1 MQKKTFLITG
11 GSGGIGTAL
20 AHKLAKTPYT
30 PLIAYK
36 SNRAKAEAIARAV
49 DGEAVA
55 LNLIDLDAVD
65 QVVANL
71 AVSDAVLAGV
81 VLGASAALNIT
92 SFGHISEHDMEN
104 QWRVNVLG
112 HQRLLAGLVRKVF
125 RKRKQGIVVGVLSDA
140 MGTSEKANLTSMGA
154 YITAK
159 YGLQGL
165 LAVLKAE
172 YRWLD
177 IITVSPNFTETRML
191 EAFDERFLESLRSS
205 GQIKSPEVIG
215 QEIADRIALFG
226 DSQAGI

>member
-1 MQKKTFLITG
+1 MKNKTFLITG

-20 AHKLAKTPYT
+20 AHKLVKTSYT
-30 PLIAYK
+30 PLIVYK
-36 SNRAKAEAIARAV
+36 SNREKAENLAKAV
-49 DGEAVA
+49 DGEAIA

-71 AVSDAVLAGV
+71 ALSDAVLAGV

-125 RKRKQGIVVGVLSDA
+125 SKHKQGIVIGMLSDA
-140 MGTSEKANLTSMGA
+140 MGTTEKANLTSLGS

-172 YRWLD
+172 HPWLD
-177 IITVSPNFTETRML
+177 VITVSPNFTETGML
-191 EAFDERFLESLRSS
+191 KAFDERFLEKLRSS
-205 GQIKSPEVIG
+205 DQINSPEVVG
-215 QEIADRIALFG
+215 QAIVDQITLFG
-226 DSQAGI
+226 DR